1 MTTERTLVVL
11 RHGKSDWSGGEPD
24 LDRPLA
30 DRGRRQVPR
39 AGRWL
44 ATRLPGIDL
53 VVVSPAARARATWEL
68 VAAELDESPEVTVDE
83 RVFAASG
90 DALLRLV
97 RSWPDELHR
106 VVMIGHNPGL
116 EDLVETFARRW
127 VPLPTSALAVLEI
140 EGPWSS
146 AGPETAELTESGR
159 PPS

>member
-1 MTTERTLVVL
+1 MTSERTLVVL

-44 ATRLPGIDL
+44 AARLPGIDL

-68 VAAELDESPEVTVDE
+68 VAAELDESPEVIVDD
-83 RVFAASG
+83 RLYAASG
-90 DALLRLV
+90 DSLVRLV

-106 VVMIGHNPGL
+106 VVLVGHNPGL
-116 EDLVETFARRW
+116 EDLVETFAQRW
-127 VPLPTSALAVLEI
+127 VPMPTSALAVLEI
-140 EGPWSS
+140 DGPWSS
-146 AGPETAELTESGR
+146 AGPETAELRESGR
-159 PPS
+159 PPT